1 MTLFDELPFEIQEK
15 MLENQMLQGNNRNL
29 DVFRQSISAA
39 KDGGGFDWDKS
50 VEDTKLQKSFWSY
63 VLRHNKHYLFYEE
76 YPKGYSN
83 FVVPKA
89 WCVVVTEKNKKMLEK
104 WRFKGSRRIQLRV
117 GCIVGMIN
125 NEKEHNPVAAD
136 NTSFGIELTTNQF
149 VHHILNKSVE
159 QKERTFP
166 REMWCW
172 DENKKQGYK
181 DVVHAI
187 LPGRLSMYK
196 VIADDSVFRHCEDI
210 EYIHLTAKD
219 ISDGKGVGIDPMLI
233 KFKED

>member
-1 MTLFDELPFEIQEK
+1 MALFDELPFEIQEK

-29 DVFRQSISAA
+29 DVFRQSPDAA
-39 KDGGGFDWDKS
+39 KDQGGFDWHES
-50 VEDTKLQKSFWSY
+50 VEENRLQKPFWAH
-63 VLRHNKHYLFYEE
+63 VLWHNKHYLFYEE

-89 WCVVVTEKNKKMLEK
+89 WYVVVTEKNKEMLEK

-117 GCIVGMIN
+117 GYIVGMIN
-125 NEKEHNPVAAD
+125 NKKEHNPVIAD

-149 VHHILNKSVE
+149 VHHFLNKSVE

-172 DENKKQGYK
+172 DSDKALGGIELVY
-181 DVVHAI
+181 AI
-187 LPGRLSMYK
+187 LPNRKSEYK
-196 VIADDSVFRHCEDI
+196 VVTDYFVFRHCEDI
-210 EYIHLTAKD
+210 EYTYLTAKD
-219 ISDGKGVGIDPMLI
+219 ISEGEGVGVNPMLI